1 MQILLLPVSL
11 IYGLSV
17 WLRSR
22 WYAWGLLKRVEFAI
36 PVICVG
42 NLSIG
47 GTGKSPHIEYLIRL
61 LSPHIQVATLSRG
74 YGRSSKGFKWV
85 YASGNSLQTGD
96 EPLQFARKFPEL
108 PVAVAESRV
117 VGIISMLKDRPDIQ
131 TVLLDDAFQHLAVK
145 PYLNILLTEYSRPY
159 FKDFLLPSGRL
170 RDLPTARKRADLTI
184 VSKSPATVSHQD
196 RAAWRQRLR
205 QGSEHPILF
214 TRYRY
219 ERPYFLLDHE
229 ISVILDERIDVL
241 LVSAIA
247 HTDYLMSYLE
257 AHTGDLSTM
266 NFEDH
271 HYFSNYEMGQIQRVF
286 ENFGSDNKIILTTEK
301 DATRL
306 ALHRDFIIEAK
317 LPIFILPVEVEFLD
331 DDAEIFDSY
340 IKSMLLKFE
349 S

>member
-1 MQILLLPVSL
+1 VSL
-11 IYGLSV
+11 IYGFSV
-17 WLRSR
+17 WLRTR
-22 WYAWGLLKRVEFAI
+22 WYAWGLLKRVDFAI

-85 YASGNSLQTGD
+85 HPTGNSQETGD

-131 TVLLDDAFQHLAVK
+131 TILLDDAFQHLAVN
-145 PYLNILLTEYSRPY
+145 PYISLLLTEYSRPY

-170 RDLPTARKRADLTI
+170 RDLPAARKRADLTI
-184 VSKSPATVSHQD
+184 VSKSPDTVSREQ
-196 RAAWRQRLR
+196 RADWRLR
-205 QGSEHPILF
+205 LKQDDEHPVLF

-219 ERPYFLLDHE
+219 ERPYFLLDPE
-229 ISVILDERIDVL
+229 ITLILDERVDVL

-257 AHTGDLSTM
+257 AQTGELSTM

-271 HYFSNYEMGQIQRVF
+271 HYFTKYEMGQIQRVF
-286 ENFGSDNKIILTTEK
+286 QNFGSENKIILTTEK

-306 ALHRDFIIEAK
+306 ALHRDYIIEAK

-331 DDAEIFDSY
+331 DDAEVFDAY
-340 IKSMLLKFE
+340 IKSMLIKFE